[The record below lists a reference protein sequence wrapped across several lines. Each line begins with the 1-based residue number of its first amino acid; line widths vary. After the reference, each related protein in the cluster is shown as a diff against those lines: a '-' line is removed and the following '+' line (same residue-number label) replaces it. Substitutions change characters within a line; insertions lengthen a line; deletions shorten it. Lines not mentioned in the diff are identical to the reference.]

1 MKEKTMRTSRIIAV
15 ALAAGVVGAGA
26 VVTPMVLAANN
37 DDPTPYGPRW
47 SENED
52 GRQEWMQDRM
62 QGRGGTGQMQ
72 GRMGQMQGQ
81 GMGPGMMQGR
91 GPGGN
96 GDCPFADGAAQG
108 TLTAA
113 QEQEL
118 RAQAEHEKLARD
130 TYVAYFEST
139 GDYRFER
146 IAASEEQHLEAIRML
161 LDRYDLTDPTT
172 GVDEGEFKSEA
183 VERTYRE
190 YLAEG
195 DDLESALEVAQGIE
209 KDDIADLEKASEGL
223 DAPDVVQVY
232 EHQIRASE
240 HHLEVFSR

>member
-1 MKEKTMRTSRIIAV
+1 MRTKRIVAV

-26 VVTPMVLAANN
+26 VVTPMVLAA
-37 DDPTPYGPRW
+37 DGDPAPYGPRW
-47 SENED
+47 DED
-52 GRQEWMQDRM
+52 GDSGRGWMQERM
-62 QGRGGTGQMQ
+62 QER
-72 GRMGQMQGQ
+72 

-91 GPGGN
+91 GWGQMQGRGMGPGAGQGTR
-96 GDCPFADGAAQG
+96 GDGGCLLADAEQG
-108 TLTAA
+108 TLTDA
-113 QEQEL
+113 QKQEL

-146 IAASEEQHLEAIRML
+146 IAASEDQHLEAIRML
-161 LDRYDLTDPTT
+161 LDRYDLTDPTA
-172 GVDEGEFKSEA
+172 GLDEGEFTSDA
-183 VERTYRE
+183 VEGTYQE

-209 KDDIADLEKASEGL
+209 KDDIADLEKATDGL
-223 DAPDVVQVY
+223 DAPDVEQVY

-240 HHLEVFSR
+240 HHLAAFSR

>member
-1 MKEKTMRTSRIIAV
+1 MRTKRIVAV

-26 VVTPMVLAANN
+26 VVTPMVLAAD
-37 DDPTPYGPRW
+37 DDPAPYGPRW
-47 SENED
+47 DED
-52 GRQEWMQDRM
+52 GASGRGWMQERMQQRGMGPDMM
-62 QGRGGTGQMQ
+62 QGRGWGQMQ
-72 GRMGQMQGQ
+72 GR
-81 GMGPGMMQGR
+81 GMGPGAGM
-91 GPGGN
+91 GPGTR
-96 GDCPFADGAAQG
+96 GDGGCLLADAEQG
-108 TLTAA
+108 TLTDA

-146 IAASEEQHLEAIRML
+146 IAASEEQHLEATRML
-161 LDRYDLTDPTT
+161 LDRYDLTDPTA
-172 GVDEGEFKSEA
+172 GLDEGEFKSDA
-183 VERTYRE
+183 VERTYQE

-223 DAPDVVQVY
+223 DAPDVEQVY

-240 HHLEVFSR
+240 HHLAAFSR

>member
-1 MKEKTMRTSRIIAV
+1 MRTKRIVAV

-26 VVTPMVLAANN
+26 VVTPMVLAAD

-47 SENED
+47 D
-52 GRQEWMQDRM
+52 GDSGRGWMQERM
-62 QGRGGTGQMQ
+62 QAR
-72 GRMGQMQGQ
+72 

-91 GPGGN
+91 GRGQMQGRGMGPGAGMGPGTGQGTR
-96 GDCPFADGAAQG
+96 GDGGCLLADAEQG
-108 TLTAA
+108 TLTDA

-118 RAQAEHEKLARD
+118 LAQAEHEKLARD

-146 IAASEEQHLEAIRML
+146 VAASEEQHLEAIRML
-161 LDRYDLTDPTT
+161 LDRYDLTDPTA
-172 GVDEGEFKSEA
+172 GLDEGEFRSDA
-183 VERTYRE
+183 VEGTYQE

-209 KDDIADLEKASEGL
+209 RDDIADLGKASEGL
-223 DAPDVVQVY
+223 DAPDVEQVY
-232 EHQIRASE
+232 QHQIRASE
-240 HHLEVFSR
+240 HHLAAFSR

>member
-1 MKEKTMRTSRIIAV
+1 MRTKRIVAV

-37 DDPTPYGPRW
+37 GDPTPYGPRW

-62 QGRGGTGQMQ
+62 QGRGGMGQLQ
-72 GRMGQMQGQ
+72 GRMGQMQGR

-108 TLTAA
+108 TLTESQKQTLA
-113 QEQEL
+113 Q
-118 RAQAEHEKLARD
+118 QAEKEKLSHD
-130 TYVAYFEST
+130 VYVAYLEAT

-146 IAASEEQHLEAIRML
+146 VAASEEQHLQALRML
-161 LDRYDLTDPTT
+161 MDRYDVTDPTE
-172 GVDEGEFKSEA
+172 GLDEGEFRSDSVDEA
-183 VERTYRE
+183 YDA
-190 YLAEG
+190 YLDEG
-195 DDLESALEVAQGIE
+195 DGLAAALKAAQEIE
-209 KDDIADLEKASEGL
+209 EEDIAGLEKAAKAL
-223 DAPDVVQVY
+223 DAPDAEQVY
-232 EHQIRASE
+232 EHLTVASQ

>member
-1 MKEKTMRTSRIIAV
+1 MRTKRIVAV

-26 VVTPMVLAANN
+26 VVTPMVLAAD

-47 SENED
+47 D
-52 GRQEWMQDRM
+52 GDSGRGWMQERM
-62 QGRGGTGQMQ
+62 QAR
-72 GRMGQMQGQ
+72 

-91 GPGGN
+91 GRGQMQGRGMGPGAGMGPGTGQGTR
-96 GDCPFADGAAQG
+96 GDGGCLLADAEQG
-108 TLTAA
+108 TLTDA

-118 RAQAEHEKLARD
+118 LAQAEHEKLARD

-146 IAASEEQHLEAIRML
+146 VAASEEQHLEAIRML
-161 LDRYDLTDPTT
+161 LDRYDLTDPTA
-172 GVDEGEFKSEA
+172 GLDEGEFRSDA
-183 VERTYRE
+183 VERTYQE

-209 KDDIADLEKASEGL
+209 RDDIADLGKASEGL
-223 DAPDVVQVY
+223 GAPDVEQVY
-232 EHQIRASE
+232 QHQIRASE
-240 HHLEVFSR
+240 HHLAAFSR

>member
-1 MKEKTMRTSRIIAV
+1 MRTKRIVAV

-26 VVTPMVLAANN
+26 VVTPMVLAAD

-47 SENED
+47 DED
-52 GRQEWMQDRM
+52 GDSGRGWMQE
-62 QGRGGTGQMQ
+62 QMQ
-72 GRMGQMQGQ
+72 ER

-91 GPGGN
+91 GRGQMQGRGMGPGAGQGTRGA
-96 GDCPFADGAAQG
+96 GDCLLAEAEQG
-108 TLTAA
+108 TLTDA
-113 QEQEL
+113 QKQEL

-146 IAASEEQHLEAIRML
+146 IAASEDQHLEAIRML
-161 LDRYDLTDPTT
+161 LDRYDLTDPTA
-172 GVDEGEFKSEA
+172 GLDEGEFTSDA
-183 VERTYRE
+183 VEGTYRE

-195 DDLESALEVAQGIE
+195 GDLESALEVAQGIE
-209 KDDIADLEKASEGL
+209 KDDIADLEKATDGL
-223 DAPDVVQVY
+223 DAPDVEQVY

-240 HHLEVFSR
+240 HHLAAFSR

>member
-1 MKEKTMRTSRIIAV
+1 MRTKRIVAV

-26 VVTPMVLAANN
+26 VVTPMVLAAD

-47 SENED
+47 D
-52 GRQEWMQDRM
+52 GDGGRGWMQERM
-62 QGRGGTGQMQ
+62 QER
-72 GRMGQMQGQ
+72 

-91 GPGGN
+91 GRGQMQDRGMGPGTR
-96 GDCPFADGAAQG
+96 GDAGCLLADAEQG
-108 TLTAA
+108 TLTDA

-118 RAQAEHEKLARD
+118 LAQAEHEKLARD

-146 IAASEEQHLEAIRML
+146 VAASEEQHLEAIRML
-161 LDRYDLTDPTT
+161 LDRYDLTDPTA
-172 GVDEGEFKSEA
+172 GLDEGEFRSGA
-183 VERTYRE
+183 VEGTYQE

-209 KDDIADLEKASEGL
+209 RDDIADLGKASEGL
-223 DAPDVVQVY
+223 DAPDVEQVY

-240 HHLEVFSR
+240 HHLAAFSR